1 MSTEL
6 NVALGIAFVVLA
18 FSATLLMYHLWG
30 YPFDAKH
37 RALGWAFVVIY
48 IYLMM
53 QMIPRMWTYQVELP
67 ARTVLHLVIGFSIG
81 GLLLVKILI
90 VRFFK
95 HLESSLAPALG
106 TTVFVLTLTLLGLAL
121 PLVWRERVLTNQALG
136 GEGFSEDRLQRV
148 SEQLPTVGLD
158 DEELLAELSS
168 TRGLITGRKLVRSKC
183 VQCHDLRT
191 ILARPRTAQGWRDT
205 VSRMASRATI
215 VEGFSEDEQWHIIG
229 YLIAITPTIQN
240 AVMQRTAMTD
250 KSTDSDSA
258 MTLAFASAEGTS
270 DTYDTAAAAQ
280 VFNAKCS
287 QCHSPEL
294 PLAKT
299 FSSYDEVPQ
308 LVSRMVGNG
317 LVASAEELEQIVRY
331 LVEYHDLAPKVEV
344 VPDELQMPAIG
355 TDAGCAGCHQIT
367 TQVLGPAWLDIAERY
382 RTDDQARAKLIDKI
396 KSGGSGNWD
405 DQTGGVAMPA
415 MFPANSEEQI
425 AELVDFILALER

>member
-6 NVALGIAFVVLA
+6 NVALGVAFVVLA

-30 YPFDAKH
+30 YPFDAKKHRSSAPRWAMNLH

-183 VQCHDLRT
+183 VRN
-191 ILARPRTAQGWRDT
+191 
-205 VSRMASRATI
+205 AT
-215 VEGFSEDEQWHIIG
+215 
-229 YLIAITPTIQN
+229 Y
-240 AVMQRTAMTD
+240 
-250 KSTDSDSA
+250 
-258 MTLAFASAEGTS
+258 
-270 DTYDTAAAAQ
+270 
-280 VFNAKCS
+280 
-287 QCHSPEL
+287 
-294 PLAKT
+294 
-299 FSSYDEVPQ
+299 SYD
-308 LVSRMVGNG
+308 G
-317 LVASAEELEQIVRY
+317 
-331 LVEYHDLAPKVEV
+331 
-344 VPDELQMPAIG
+344 
-355 TDAGCAGCHQIT
+355 
-367 TQVLGPAWLDIAERY
+367 
-382 RTDDQARAKLIDKI
+382 
-396 KSGGSGNWD
+396 
-405 DQTGGVAMPA
+405 
-415 MFPANSEEQI
+415 
-425 AELVDFILALER
+425 